1 MPLVKLCIDHGWRY
15 LLRVCA
21 EHTCRRFFHGK
32 LEQTW
37 KRFDHIVLKLGYRWY
52 GRARVWQEETLD
64 TYVSLYPPMGNAS
77 ALMAWIAATGE
88 YLTAG
93 TALALRHAA
102 SGSQSCFFLRGAYH
116 SRKRICG
123 GALPC
128 ASKTA
133 GILASSKQLYCLLV
147 ISVWERAFDSRIHL
161 PSREAVRPSATRNSI
176 GGCSKSGSKAA
187 SGPFFTEAPH
197 GAEKSAPQPHA
208 ALPRRPIRVL
218 PSNWSDGPR
227 LFTGYGDDPGRLPR
241 VGLFQADVRC
251 TLHGRL
257 VSTIHVNKWHTNSW
271 YVRAFTRGN
280 EVPRN
285 AQTLFSWKSAKNR
298 YRVVFCLSG
307 WEPEMLL
314 TSYLKNGGSIIC
326 FTPI

>member
-1 MPLVKLCIDHGWRY
+1 MPLVKLCIDHGWHY

-37 KRFDHIVLKLGYRWY
+37 KRFDHIVLKRGYRWY

-88 YLTAG
+88 YLSAG

-147 ISVWERAFDSRIHL
+147 ISVWEGAFDSRIHL

-176 GGCSKSGSKAA
+176 GGCSKSGSK
-187 SGPFFTEAPH
+187 
-197 GAEKSAPQPHA
+197 
-208 ALPRRPIRVL
+208 

-257 VSTIHVNKWHTNSW
+257 VSTIHVNEWHTNSW
-271 YVRAFTRGN
+271 CVRAFTRGN
-280 EVPRN
+280 DVPRN
-285 AQTLFSWKSAKNR
+285 AQTLFSRKSAKNR

-314 TSYLKNGGSIIC
+314 TSYLKKDSLCQAFLG
-326 FTPI
+326 PIWSKRKN